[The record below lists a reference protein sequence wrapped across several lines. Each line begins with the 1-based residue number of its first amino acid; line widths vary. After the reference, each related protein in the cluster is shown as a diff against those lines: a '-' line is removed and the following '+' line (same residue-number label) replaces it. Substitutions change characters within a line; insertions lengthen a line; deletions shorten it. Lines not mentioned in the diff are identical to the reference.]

1 MAYDQ
6 TDYTLKREKTVIT
19 TAGNA
24 AVSGKFVSFATL
36 LLKRMN
42 AMVITAGTSA
52 TTGNKVD
59 LYVGTASVASITLG
73 SDVAATL
80 EAAVDLSALAAVPAG
95 TPVSFK
101 NGTDATGVASV
112 CLEYTEQPA

>member
-6 TDYTLKREKTVIT
+6 TDFTLKRERVHIT

-24 AVSGKFVSFATL
+24 TVSGKFTSFATL

-73 SDVAATL
+73 SDVAGTL
-80 EAAVDLSALAAVPAG
+80 EANVDLTALAAVAVG

-112 CLEYTEQPA
+112 TLEYTEQPS